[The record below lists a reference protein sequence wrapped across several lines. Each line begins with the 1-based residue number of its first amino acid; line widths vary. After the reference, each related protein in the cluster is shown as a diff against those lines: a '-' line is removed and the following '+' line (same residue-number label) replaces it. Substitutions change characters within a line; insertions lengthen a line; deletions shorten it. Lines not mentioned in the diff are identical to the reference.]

1 MVLTQPSQILDYK
14 LFWNYGSIEI
24 FPGGFQ
30 NLTVLCVQLDI
41 IPPTVDPGGPGPGAR
56 SSRTLPHY
64 GCEMTF
70 KTGFNHSREN
80 FFGRKTENQPYGQ
93 NWKK

>member
-64 GCEMTF
+64 GCELTF
-70 KTGFNHSREN
+70 KTGFNSTSEKK
-80 FFGRKTENQPYGQ
+80 FARKS
-93 NWKK
+93 